1 MKKGFLQRILNYEL
15 KSIEDASVIRKFSV
29 LFSLMSFFPFIVLSS
44 LFLFLKLKGLLRL
57 NLNLL
62 FWSAILVGVFALIG
76 FFGMRRSLINLSKI
90 SNGVKDV
97 LKGDLPERIN
107 LKASGDNE
115 VAQIV
120 RAFNE
125 VVQKLE
131 VNIQELQTSKNLLQ
145 DVLAKVA
152 SGASS
157 TENINSFLD
166 LILETTVNA
175 LNAKSGLLLLSEEQ
189 KNELVVKSSFGL
201 AAALYSRDQ
210 LIPMEQEVVGWVVK
224 QNRPLLVPRLQKPS
238 APKPISNATAAFEPP
253 LICTPLVFQNKVLG
267 AISVSGKTRDD
278 NFQEEELIILS
289 NLASQ
294 IALAIENAKLNADAQ
309 QTYLETITALAL
321 AVEARDPYSR
331 GHSDRVSKYSVLIAQ
346 ELGLDEEMI
355 TKIKAAAQLHDVGK
369 IGISDE
375 ILRKPSSL
383 NDYERQIMRQHPIIG
398 EGIIVPLR
406 GFSHLRGP
414 IRHHHE
420 WLNGEG
426 YPDHLV
432 GEQISLEARI
442 LVVADSFD
450 AITTDRPYRK
460 AMDFATAKQELLKYK
475 GERYDSKIVDAFIK
489 RI

>member
-1 MKKGFLQRILNYEL
+1 MKNKILTNVSKFRL
-15 KSIEDASVIRKFSV
+15 KSIEDASVLRKFSV

-44 LFLFLKLKGLLRL
+44 IFLFLKMKGLVKL

-76 FFGMRRSLINLSKI
+76 FFGMRNSLIKLAKI
-90 SNGVKDV
+90 SNGVKDIV
-97 LKGDLPERIN
+97 KGNLPERIN
-107 LKASGDNE
+107 IKTAGDNE

-131 VNIQELQTSKNLLQ
+131 VNIHELQTSKNLLQ
-145 DVLAKVA
+145 DVLTKVA
-152 SGASS
+152 SGVSS
-157 TENINSFLD
+157 TENIDTFLD

-175 LNAKSGLLLLSEEQ
+175 LSALSGLLLLSDDDGA
-189 KNELVVKSSFGL
+189 ELIVKSSFGL
-201 AAALYSRDQ
+201 AASFYSREQ
-210 LIPMEQEVVGWVVK
+210 RIPVEQEVIGWVVK
-224 QNRPLLVPRLQKPS
+224 QNRPLLMPS
-238 APKPISNATAAFEPP
+238 LHKATTPKPPGNAGVVFEPP
-253 LICTPLVFQNKVLG
+253 LICTPLVFQNKVVG
-267 AISVSGKTRDD
+267 AISISGKKQDE

-309 QTYLETITALAL
+309 ETYLETITALAL

-331 GHSDRVSKYSVLIAQ
+331 GHSDRVSKYSVMIAKA
-346 ELGLDEEMI
+346 LGLDEGF
-355 TKIKAAAQLHDVGK
+355 IKRIKEAAQLHDVGK

-375 ILRKPSSL
+375 ILRKPTALDDS
-383 NDYERQIMRQHPIIG
+383 EKEIMRQHPIIG

-426 YPDHLV
+426 YPDHLKDD
-432 GEQISLEARI
+432 EISLEARI
-442 LVVADSFD
+442 LSVADSFD

-460 AMDFATAKQELLKYK
+460 AMDFAAAKEELIKYK
-475 GERYDSKIVDAFIK
+475 SIRYDAKIVDAFVKHI
-489 RI
+489 